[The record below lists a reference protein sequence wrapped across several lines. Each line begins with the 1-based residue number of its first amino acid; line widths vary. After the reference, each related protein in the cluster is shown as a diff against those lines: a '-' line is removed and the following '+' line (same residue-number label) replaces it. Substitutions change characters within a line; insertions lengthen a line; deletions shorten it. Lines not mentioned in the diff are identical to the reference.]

1 MKGNST
7 NVKLI
12 NHLIKETKKES
23 ANWKS
28 SLEYLTEDKKIELIS
43 EKFRDIM
50 LILGLDLTDDS
61 LEATPQRVAK
71 MYVKEVFQGLN
82 PSNKPEVKL
91 FKNSYQYDQ
100 MLIEKNIKVKSFCE
114 HHFVPIIGKAH
125 IAYFPDQHVAGLS
138 KLNRIVDFYSR
149 RPQVQ
154 ERLTNQIAE
163 ELKKSLKTEHVAVLI
178 DAEHMCVSLR
188 GIEDET
194 SSTMTSHFSGLFKE
208 KEIRK
213 EFFQQL
219 NLKN

>member
-1 MKGNST
+1 MNGNGT
-7 NVKLI
+7 KVNLI
-12 NHLIKETKKES
+12 NHLIKENS
-23 ANWKS
+23 NWKS
-28 SLEYLTEDKKIELIS
+28 SLKHLTEEKKIELIS

-50 LILGLDLTDDS
+50 LILGLDLNDDS

-91 FKNSYQYDQ
+91 FKNTYQYDQ

-125 IAYFPDQHVAGLS
+125 VAYFPDQYVAGLS
-138 KLNRIVDFYSR
+138 KLNRIVDFYCR

-163 ELKKSLKTEHVAVLI
+163 ELKKSLKTEHIAVLI
-178 DAEHMCVSLR
+178 EAEHMCVSLR
-188 GIEDET
+188 GVEDES
-194 SSTMTSHFSGLFKE
+194 SSTVTSHFSGLFE
-208 KEIRK
+208 QKEIRK

-219 NLKN
+219 NLKI